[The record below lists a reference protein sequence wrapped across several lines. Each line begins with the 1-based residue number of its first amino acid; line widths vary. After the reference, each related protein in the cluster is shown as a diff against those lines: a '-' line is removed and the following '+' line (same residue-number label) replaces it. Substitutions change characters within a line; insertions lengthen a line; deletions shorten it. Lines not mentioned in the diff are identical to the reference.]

1 MAGPDGA
8 AQEAAESIE
17 LGFRCVKFKVGYP
30 HVEQD
35 RAVIGAARG
44 AAGKDL
50 QVMVDY
56 NQSLSVPEAIGRVQL
71 LEEEALVWVE
81 EPTRADDF
89 AGHARIAAECRTPIQ
104 IGENL
109 WGPHDLTKSLSV
121 GASDFVMLERII
133 MPVTAE
139 SVDHAARDAAIASLR
154 QLLGARLS
162 SAAPVREQHG
172 KDASYHPCVPPD
184 AVAFAQS
191 TAEVS
196 EIVKLCARHKVPIIP
211 FGAGTGVE
219 GNVVALR
226 GGVCID
232 ISRMNQIRQ
241 VSAGDLD
248 ATVEA
253 GVTHEQLN
261 EHLRDSGLFFSVDP
275 GANATIGGMAAT
287 RASGTNSVRYGTM
300 RENVLSLTVVLP
312 DGRVI
317 RTARRARKSAAGY
330 DLTRLFVGSEGT
342 LGVITEVTVRLYGI
356 PAAISAA
363 VCSFASIE
371 AAVNAVIQTIQAGVP
386 VARIEVANA
395 MQMDAINKYSKLDLP
410 VAPTLWL
417 EFHGTE
423 ASVAEQAEIVQ
434 KIAAAHGGANFS
446 WTTRPEDRQKLW
458 RARHDVV
465 YADKALR
472 PGGQIFAT
480 DVCVPISRLAECIV
494 ATEKDIAASFLPAP
508 IVGHV
513 GDGNFHL
520 VIVLNPNDPREMAEA
535 ERLNERLV
543 HRALSLDGT
552 CTGEHGIGCGK
563 IDFLLAEHGE
573 AVSVMRAIK
582 KAIDP
587 DNIMNPGKIL
597 RI

>member
-1 MAGPDGA
+1 
-8 AQEAAESIE
+8 
-17 LGFRCVKFKVGYP
+17 
-30 HVEQD
+30 
-35 RAVIGAARG
+35 
-44 AAGKDL
+44 
-50 QVMVDY
+50 
-56 NQSLSVPEAIGRVQL
+56 
-71 LEEEALVWVE
+71 
-81 EPTRADDF
+81 
-89 AGHARIAAECRTPIQ
+89 
-104 IGENL
+104 
-109 WGPHDLTKSLSV
+109 
-121 GASDFVMLERII
+121 
-133 MPVTAE
+133 
-139 SVDHAARDAAIASLR
+139 
-154 QLLGARLS
+154 
-162 SAAPVREQHG
+162 
-172 KDASYHPCVPPD
+172 
-184 AVAFAQS
+184 
-191 TAEVS
+191 
-196 EIVKLCARHKVPIIP
+196 
-211 FGAGTGVE
+211 
-219 GNVVALR
+219 
-226 GGVCID
+226 
-232 ISRMNQIRQ
+232 
-241 VSAGDLD
+241 
-248 ATVEA
+248 
-253 GVTHEQLN
+253 
-261 EHLRDSGLFFSVDP
+261 
-275 GANATIGGMAAT
+275 
-287 RASGTNSVRYGTM
+287 M
-300 RENVLSLTVVLP
+300 RENVLSLKVVLP

-317 RTARRARKSAAGY
+317 RTASRARKSAAGY

-356 PAAISAA
+356 PVAISAA

-371 AAVNAVIQTIQAGVP
+371 AAINAVIQTIQAGVP

-423 ASVAEQAEIVQ
+423 ASVVEQAEMVQ
-434 KIAAAHGGANFS
+434 KITAGHGGANFS
-446 WTTRPEDRQKLW
+446 WTTRPEDRKKLW

-465 YADKALR
+465 YADRALR

-494 ATEKDIAASFLPAP
+494 ATEKDVAASFLPAP

-573 AVSVMRAIK
+573 AVSVMRATK

>member
-1 MAGPDGA
+1 M
-8 AQEAAESIE
+8 
-17 LGFRCVKFKVGYP
+17 
-30 HVEQD
+30 
-35 RAVIGAARG
+35 
-44 AAGKDL
+44 
-50 QVMVDY
+50 
-56 NQSLSVPEAIGRVQL
+56 
-71 LEEEALVWVE
+71 
-81 EPTRADDF
+81 
-89 AGHARIAAECRTPIQ
+89 
-104 IGENL
+104 
-109 WGPHDLTKSLSV
+109 
-121 GASDFVMLERII
+121 
-133 MPVTAE
+133 
-139 SVDHAARDAAIASLR
+139 
-154 QLLGARLS
+154 
-162 SAAPVREQHG
+162 
-172 KDASYHPCVPPD
+172 
-184 AVAFAQS
+184 
-191 TAEVS
+191 
-196 EIVKLCARHKVPIIP
+196 
-211 FGAGTGVE
+211 
-219 GNVVALR
+219 
-226 GGVCID
+226 
-232 ISRMNQIRQ
+232 
-241 VSAGDLD
+241 
-248 ATVEA
+248 
-253 GVTHEQLN
+253 
-261 EHLRDSGLFFSVDP
+261 
-275 GANATIGGMAAT
+275 
-287 RASGTNSVRYGTM
+287 
-300 RENVLSLTVVLP
+300 
-312 DGRVI
+312 
-317 RTARRARKSAAGY
+317 
-330 DLTRLFVGSEGT
+330 
-342 LGVITEVTVRLYGI
+342 
-356 PAAISAA
+356 AISAA

-423 ASVAEQAEIVQ
+423 ASVAEQAEMVQ
-434 KIAAAHGGANFS
+434 KIAADCGGANFS
-446 WTTRPEDRQKLW
+446 WTTKPEDRHKLW

-465 YADKALR
+465 YADRALR

-494 ATEKDIAASFLPAP
+494 ATEKDVAASFLPAP

-573 AVSVMRAIK
+573 AVGVMRAIK